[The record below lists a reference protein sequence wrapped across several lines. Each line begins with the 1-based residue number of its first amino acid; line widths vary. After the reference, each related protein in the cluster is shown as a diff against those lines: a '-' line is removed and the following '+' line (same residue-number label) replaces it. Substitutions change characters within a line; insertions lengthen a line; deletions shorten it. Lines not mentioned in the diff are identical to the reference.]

1 MGSLGLEA
9 EDHHRDAAYNKVL
22 HGKSAEQRGGVRSML
37 KKDPAAQKAAIEE
50 YFKHWDNKAA
60 SSETQEIRDVSQY
73 IERKISPKIVL
84 TDPLTRTAKPNML
97 P

>member
-1 MGSLGLEA
+1 MGSIGLEA

-22 HGKSAEQRGGVRSML
+22 HGKSAEQKGGVRSML

-60 SSETQEIRDVSQY
+60 STETQEIRDVSQW
-73 IERKISPKIVL
+73 IRKSRTPNTML
-84 TDPLTRTAKPNML
+84 TDPLTRSAKLNML